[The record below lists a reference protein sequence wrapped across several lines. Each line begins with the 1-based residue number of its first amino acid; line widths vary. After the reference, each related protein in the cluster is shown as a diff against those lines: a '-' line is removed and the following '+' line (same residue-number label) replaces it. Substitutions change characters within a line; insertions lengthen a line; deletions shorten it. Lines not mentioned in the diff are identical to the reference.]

1 MTTKSTMANE
11 ITFLMSMPAMDNDVL
26 LDLLA
31 YALTV
36 NTDKKSLDEIK
47 AELKRREIYPV
58 H

>member
-1 MTTKSTMANE
+1 MANE

-26 LDLLA
+26 LDLFA

-36 NTDKKSLDEIK
+36 NTDKKSMDEIK
-47 AELKRREIYPV
+47 AELKRRDIHPV

>member
-1 MTTKSTMANE
+1 MANE
-11 ITFLMSMPAMDNDVL
+11 ITFLMSMPAMNDEVL
-26 LDLLA
+26 LDLFA

-36 NTDKKSLDEIK
+36 NTDKKSIDELT